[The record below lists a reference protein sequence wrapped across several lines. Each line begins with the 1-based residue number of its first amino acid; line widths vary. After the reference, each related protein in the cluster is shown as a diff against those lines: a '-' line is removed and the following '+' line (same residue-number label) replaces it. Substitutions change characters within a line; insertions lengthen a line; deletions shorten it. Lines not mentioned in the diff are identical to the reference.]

1 MRLAWIFLVACGS
14 VHGQEPTIDA
24 ADPIDAPSCGSADQ
38 VDSCGATCEKCTA
51 TGARTMPACDG
62 TACQVACIANAPKC
76 NDNSCSKVVF
86 DFEDGTTQGLTMT
99 GVTLSV
105 APHGG
110 SMALAIPTT
119 SLNPTIFLNVP
130 VCLSGA
136 IDLSK
141 LTLSAT
147 IFYDDPGAAT
157 GLQYITQAWTPAK
170 AAGMANFIAF
180 IQIEANKPEVFSAPI
195 SAATSSTNTPT
206 IQFELGTF
214 GAAFSGTVW
223 FDDIKIQ

>member
-1 MRLAWIFLVACGS
+1 MRLALLFLVACGS
-14 VHGQEPTIDA
+14 VSSQQPTIDA
-24 ADPIDAPSCGSADQ
+24 APEIDAPSCGPTDQ

-62 TACQVACIANAPKC
+62 TACQVACIGNAPKC
-76 NDNSCSKVVF
+76 NDNSCSKAVF

-99 GVTLSV
+99 GVSLSV

-147 IFYDDPGAAT
+147 IFYDDPTADT
-157 GLQYITQAWTPAK
+157 GFQYITQAWTPVK
-170 AAGMANFIAF
+170 AAGMANFIGF
-180 IQIEANKPEVFSAPI
+180 IQIEANKPQAFSAPI
-195 SAATSSTNTPT
+195 SAATSSTSTPT
-206 IQFELGTF
+206 IQFEIGTLGSV
-214 GAAFSGTVW
+214 FSGTVW
-223 FDDIKIQ
+223 FDDIKVQ